1 MTTTLDGYRDLCQ
14 KGSEENYLFD
24 RYVVRH
30 LSLPV
35 TVVFLKLG
43 IQPNTVTA
51 LSLVAALASLW
62 FLTLD
67 TTLGLLAAAAL
78 IFTYYLLDH
87 VDGELARYYIRTG
100 ARKPSLGGQYFDVLC
115 HSYSANLMLF
125 FIGVGAWRSLGHEWA
140 VLLGFFGCIAVSH
153 FPMLVAARTFVQ
165 RVGREPDAIFRED
178 FKTVL
183 HHLELKEQ
191 QAAAVRASW
200 SSWIKW
206 KKLALEMLTF
216 PGLLILIMIVAILD
230 AFLPDFVVGATQ
242 LNYRLLLLIWM
253 TAFGSLQLLRSF
265 RKWFGLLRAIG

>member
-1 MTTTLDGYRDLCQ
+1 MSATVQGYRDLCQ

-24 RYVVRH
+24 RYLVRH

-35 TVVFLKLG
+35 TIVFLKLG

-51 LSLVAALASLW
+51 LSLVAVLSSLW

-67 TTLGLLAAAAL
+67 TTIGLSAAAAL

-100 ARKPSLGGQYFDVLC
+100 ARKTSLGGQYFDVLC
-115 HSYSANLMLF
+115 HSYSTNVMLF
-125 FIGVGAWRSLGHEWA
+125 FIGVGAWRSFGYEWA
-140 VLLGFFGCIAVSH
+140 VLLGFFACIAVSH

-165 RVGREPDAIFRED
+165 RVGREPDAIFRDD

-183 HHLELKEQ
+183 QHLELKGQ
-191 QAAAVRASW
+191 QVAAVRASW
-200 SSWIKW
+200 RSWIKW

-216 PGLLILIMIVAILD
+216 PGLLILIMIVALLD
-230 AFLPDFVVGATQ
+230 AFLPAFTIGGMGV
-242 LNYRLLLLIWM
+242 NFRLLLLLWM
-253 TAFGSLQLLRSF
+253 TGFGALQLVRSF
-265 RKWFGLLRAIG
+265 RKWFALLRGIA